1 LNNVQFISHL
11 KNIISHLKNIIA
23 RTIQG
28 EPLTRYISNEIHQ
41 MRDAEGTGEEEF
53 EDRRQ
58 KYET

>member
-1 LNNVQFISHL
+1 LNNVQF
-11 KNIISHLKNIIA
+11 ISHLKNIIA